1 MRGFRP
7 PSGTRRPA
15 GRQKAINTQVDYCRS
30 CTKEGT
36 DIIKNYLRTLAG
48 LNVNIRLLLLRTVI
62 MGLYSGIYGII
73 FNLYILDMG
82 FRTDFLGLLL
92 SVSLLTSSA
101 MSIPAGVLCDR
112 CDRRKLMLAS
122 SALSVA
128 MVLPIFVLHQPV
140 ALVLFSAL
148 YGVFSSISAVCLTPV
163 LAENCG
169 RETVHVFSANASLG
183 WIASVAGCACG
194 GLLPGLWSR
203 YGAAFNSYRLTLL
216 CALALLALSCVILVL
231 LKSPGRC
238 GPQPAP
244 LKARPFSLAELRP
257 SSMVLKFTLTSV
269 TFGVASGMI
278 VPYFNV
284 YFMNVLNMGV
294 LEIGLTSAAA
304 GLVMVLGFAL
314 IPFLTAR
321 IGKVRSAAATKLL
334 TTPFL
339 LLMALSTNLALGA
352 LGYVVYMFLINM
364 AGPATT
370 SFQMEQIRP
379 RERGYAVGLMSTG
392 NCLAVAASSLV
403 SGVLITC
410 GNYLVPFLLTCAGYV
425 ATALLLYYYFRDVEA
440 PGSRLAAP
448 GPVRAPAVLLEKS
461 VCKGQKV
468 LLPLAIE
475 YAEVPTA
482 RADA

>member
-1 MRGFRP
+1 M
-7 PSGTRRPA
+7 
-15 GRQKAINTQVDYCRS
+15 DM
-30 CTKEGT
+30 
-36 DIIKNYLRTLAG
+36 IKNYLRTMAG

-62 MGLYSGIYGII
+62 MGLYTGIYGII

-112 CDRRKLMLAS
+112 FDRRKLMIVS
-122 SALSVA
+122 SAMSVL
-128 MVLPIFVLHQPV
+128 MVLPLFILHSPV
-140 ALVLFSAL
+140 ALLLFSAL

-169 RETVHVFSANASLG
+169 GDTVHVFSANASLG
-183 WIASVAGCACG
+183 WIAAVAGCAFG
-194 GLLPGLWSR
+194 GLLPGLWDR
-203 YGAAFNSYRLTLL
+203 YFAAFNSYRLTLL
-216 CALALLALSCVILVL
+216 CALTLLAISCVLLVL
-231 LKSPGRC
+231 LKAPGCRS
-238 GPQPAP
+238 QRPAR
-244 LKARPFSLAELRP
+244 KKKPFSLAELRP
-257 SSMVLKFTLTSV
+257 SSTVLKFTLTSV

-284 YFMNVLNMGV
+284 YFMNVLKMGV

-304 GLVMVLGFAL
+304 GLVMVLGFIV
-314 IPFLTAR
+314 IPFLTAK

-339 LLMALSTNLALGA
+339 ILMAISTNLALA
-352 LGYVVYMFLINM
+352 AVGYVIYMFLINM

-379 RERGYAVGLMSTG
+379 RERGFAVGLMSTG
-392 NCLAVAASSLV
+392 NCLAISVSSLV
-403 SGVLITC
+403 SGILITG

-425 ATALLLYYYFRDVEA
+425 ATAALLYYYFRDAES
-440 PGSRLAAP
+440 PGSPQAPAAP
-448 GPVRAPAVLLEKS
+448 STAPAILLNNG
-461 VCKGQKV
+461 VRKGRQV
-468 LLPLAIE
+468 FRPLAIE
-475 YAEVPTA
+475 HAGATPGSL
-482 RADA
+482 DA